1 MDLRRLKYFVAVA
14 EAGHM
19 TRAAAQLGIQ
29 QPPLSQQIKVLEQ
42 QLGMSLLQRH
52 PKGVAL
58 TDAGRQLLA
67 EARTLLDAHAAM
79 QARLAR
85 LAGGQHGELAV
96 GFTSS
101 AAAHAYTP
109 AVLRECRSRHP
120 GIRLSLSEDHAAALI
135 EAVARQRLHCALLRV
150 PVARPEG
157 LQFETLL
164 TEPAWLAL
172 PLDHRLARVPRAER
186 TPVALADLAG
196 EPLIL
201 VRRPG
206 APGLYGN
213 LLDLCQ
219 RAGVAVQVVAEVER
233 MMTNLNL
240 VAAGAGL
247 SVVPGSMR
255 GTHAQS
261 VVYRPLPAQW
271 ALDAPLTL
279 VWRSADT
286 AGPVPTF
293 VALARRIAAR
303 HGARKS
309 VRKAV
314 AR

>member
-29 QPPLSQQIKVLEQ
+29 QPPLSQQIKALER

-67 EARTLLDAHAAM
+67 EARALLDAHAAM

-150 PVARPEG
+150 PVARPDG
-157 LQFETLL
+157 LCFETLL

-172 PLDHRLARVPRAER
+172 PLDHRLAQVPRAER
-186 TPVALADLAG
+186 KPVALAELAG

-213 LLDLCQ
+213 LLDLCR
-219 RAGVAVQVVAEVER
+219 RAGVPVQVMAEVER

-240 VAAGAGL
+240 VAAGAGI

-261 VVYRPLPAQW
+261 VVYRPLPAAW

-279 VWRSADT
+279 VWRAADT

-293 VALARRIAAR
+293 VALARRIAAQHR
-303 HGARKS
+303 G
-309 VRKAV
+309 RKAAAAS